1 MKEELMVLRNL
12 RDNLATLKE
21 EKKAKYEQFLK
32 DNEQLFTNI
41 EQNTDLMSETIDKID
56 VCALRIYKETGN
68 KTLDY
73 GVGIRVMKRFE
84 YDELDAFKWAKEH
97 SLALS
102 LDKKAFEKIAKV
114 DTMDFVKINEIPQAT
129 IPTNIK
135 LED

>member
-1 MKEELMVLRNL
+1 
-12 RDNLATLKE
+12 
-21 EKKAKYEQFLK
+21 
-32 DNEQLFTNI
+32 
-41 EQNTDLMSETIDKID
+41 
-56 VCALRIYKETGN
+56 
-68 KTLDY
+68 
-73 GVGIRVMKRFE
+73 MKRFE